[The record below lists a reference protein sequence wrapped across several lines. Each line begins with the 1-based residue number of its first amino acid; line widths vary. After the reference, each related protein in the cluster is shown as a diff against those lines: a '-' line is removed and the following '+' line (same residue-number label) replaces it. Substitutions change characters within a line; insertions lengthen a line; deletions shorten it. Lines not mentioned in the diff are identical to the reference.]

1 MENFCGKANLSKRLR
16 VKQSDSISVDHMALE
31 GVPTL
36 GIDITKP
43 ARRKVLE
50 ESILWTKFCTC
61 TVHGRV
67 APKRCKEHTTRTA
80 STEVRLLNFVQ
91 QLRVGKLNLLYA
103 WTCKKMIL
111 MLSERK
117 GNTWSVENPANSLM
131 WITDPFL
138 RLFEAIPDLIAFS
151 FHTCMFAA
159 ERKKDTALWT
169 SWPNCDRTSHASAMA
184 NMSISVGAKR
194 QLVLH
199 S

>member
-1 MENFCGKANLSKRLR
+1 
-16 VKQSDSISVDHMALE
+16 MALE
-31 GVPTL
+31 GVPIL

-103 WTCKKMIL
+103 WTCKKKDFDAVRKEGQYM
-111 MLSERK
+111 ERREP
-117 GNTWSVENPANSLM
+117 GQFIDV
-131 WITDPFL
+131 D
-138 RLFEAIPDLIAFS
+138 
-151 FHTCMFAA
+151 H
-159 ERKKDTALWT
+159 
-169 SWPNCDRTSHASAMA
+169 
-184 NMSISVGAKR
+184 
-194 QLVLH
+194 
-199 S
+199 